1 MEKLSLRAARRRV
14 HNSQGENLKRKVTDL
29 QKFMGWPKLMVIIE
43 YAETHPKT
51 NFKDTYLFA
60 DLIAIAFATC
70 GRINEVLTLT
80 RQNFKL
86 SEAFIEVNDMPLS
99 KRWKKEDT
107 TIECMRCH
115 TMNEKFEA
123 VCTKCGA
130 NLVFAGK
137 KHYKT
142 RKVEALRKSF
152 RFPRSELTTPYVL
165 RRLRVEHALL
175 FQNPNTRKPISARC
189 ALTHLTEIGRKVRI
203 PLGLWNHRF
212 RSERLKQ
219 LVEEYHFN
227 KEDLKQ
233 FSGIVEDSTLDM
245 YAGTTEPYEK
255 KMGLT

>member
-1 MEKLSLRAARRRV
+1 MIKIGFRNVQHQEEK
-14 HNSQGENLKRKVTDL
+14 NFLKRKVTDL
-29 QKFMGWPKLMVIIE
+29 RKFMGWPKLMEIIT
-43 YAETHPKT
+43 YAETYPLT
-51 NFKDTYLFA
+51 NLDDLHLFA
-60 DLIAIAFATC
+60 DLIAVAFATC

-80 RQNFKL
+80 RRNFKV
-86 SEAFIEVNDMPLS
+86 SQTFIEVVNMPLS

-123 VCTKCGA
+123 VCTSCGA

-142 RKVEALRKSF
+142 SKVEAFRKPF
-152 RFPRSELTTPYVL
+152 RFPRSEPTTPYVL
-165 RRLRVEHALL
+165 RRLRVEHAFL
-175 FQNPNTRKPISARC
+175 FQNPNTRKPITDRC
-189 ALTHLTEIGRKVRI
+189 ALTHLTVIGRKLRI

-212 RSERLKQ
+212 RAERLKQ
-219 LVEEYHFN
+219 VVEEYHFN

-255 KMGLT
+255 KMGLV

>member
-1 MEKLSLRAARRRV
+1 
-14 HNSQGENLKRKVTDL
+14 LKRKVTDL
-29 QKFMGWPKLMVIIE
+29 RKFMGWIKLMGIIK
-43 YAETHPKT
+43 YADSHPLT
-51 NFKDTYLFA
+51 NLKDVHLFA
-60 DLIAIAFATC
+60 DLIAFAFATC
-70 GRINEVLTLT
+70 GRINEVLPLT
-80 RQNFKL
+80 HQNFTV
-86 SEAFIEVNDMPLS
+86 SPGFIEVHDMLLS

-115 TMNEKFEA
+115 TMNEKFEP
-123 VCTKCGA
+123 VCTNCGA

-142 RKVEALRKSF
+142 CKVDALRKPF

-165 RRLRVEHALL
+165 RRLHVEHAFL
-175 FQNPNTRKPISARC
+175 FQNPNTGKPITDRC
-189 ALTHLTEIGRKVRI
+189 ALTHLTKIGQKMRI

-219 LVEEYHFN
+219 LVEDYHFS

-233 FSGIVEDSTLDM
+233 YSGIVEDSTLDM

-255 KMGLT
+255 KMGLA

>member
-1 MEKLSLRAARRRV
+1 
-14 HNSQGENLKRKVTDL
+14 LKRKVTDL
-29 QKFMGWPKLMVIIE
+29 QKFMGWTKLMNIIRF
-43 YAETHPKT
+43 AEAHPLT
-51 NFKDTYLFA
+51 NLKDVCLFA
-60 DLIAIAFATC
+60 DLIAVAFATC
-70 GRINEVLTLT
+70 GRINEVLVL
-80 RQNFKL
+80 RDSNFTV
-86 SEAFIEVNDMPLS
+86 SQGFFEVNDMLLS

-115 TMNEKFEA
+115 RINEKFEA
-123 VCTKCGA
+123 VCTNCGA

-137 KHYKT
+137 KHFKT
-142 RKVEALRKSF
+142 RKVDAIRKPF

-165 RRLRVEHALL
+165 RRLHVEHAFL
-175 FQNPNTRKPISARC
+175 FQNPNTGKPISARC
-189 ALTHLTEIGRKVRI
+189 ALTHLTVIGQKMRI

-219 LVEEYHFN
+219 LVEDYHFN

-255 KMGLT
+255 KMGLA

>member
-1 MEKLSLRAARRRV
+1 
-14 HNSQGENLKRKVTDL
+14 LKRKVTDL
-29 QKFMGWPKLMVIIE
+29 QKFMGWHRLINIIM
-43 YAETHPKT
+43 YAEAHPLT
-51 NFKDTYLFA
+51 NLKDSCLFA
-60 DLIAIAFATC
+60 DLIAVAFATC
-70 GRINEVLTLT
+70 GRINEVLVLKGS
-80 RQNFKL
+80 NFTV
-86 SEAFIEVNDMPLS
+86 SQGFVEVNGMLLS
-99 KRWKKEDT
+99 KRWEKEDT

-115 TMNEKFEA
+115 AMNEKFEA
-123 VCTKCGA
+123 VCTNCGA

-165 RRLRVEHALL
+165 RRLRVERAFL
-175 FQNPNTRKPISARC
+175 FQNPNTAKPISDRC
-189 ALTHLTEIGRKVRI
+189 ALSHLTEIGRRVRI

-219 LVEEYHFN
+219 LVEEYHFS

-233 FSGIVEDSTLDM
+233 YSGIVEDSTLDM

-255 KMGLT
+255 KMGLA